1 MIDSSLPEILQ
12 SFPILHYAFFM
23 LKETLL
29 KLFKLDGFVNNLTG
43 YVETRLE
50 LLKYEIKED
59 MAKAIARLMLALLTA
74 MLFTFFLLFI
84 SVSVALWIGDE
95 IGTIAGFG
103 IVAGFY
109 FLMML
114 IIIVFRD
121 SINKALEEKIK
132 KNITQ
137 HK

>member
-1 MIDSSLPEILQ
+1 
-12 SFPILHYAFFM
+12 M

-59 MAKAIARLMLALLTA
+59 MAKAIARLMLVLLTA
-74 MLFTFFLLFI
+74 MLFTFFMLFI
-84 SVSVALWIGDE
+84 SVSIALWIGDE
-95 IGTIAGFG
+95 IGTVAGFG

-109 FLMML
+109 FMMML
-114 IIIVFRD
+114 IIVVFRD
-121 SINKALEEKIK
+121 SINKALETKIK

>member
-1 MIDSSLPEILQ
+1 
-12 SFPILHYAFFM
+12 M
-23 LKETLL
+23 LKDTLL
-29 KLFKLDGFVNNLTG
+29 KLFKLDGFVSNLTG

-59 MAKAIARLMLALLTA
+59 IAKAMARLMLVLLTA

-84 SVSVALWIGDE
+84 SVSIALWIGE
-95 IGTIAGFG
+95 EVGTIAGFG

-109 FLMML
+109 FVLMLL
-114 IIIVFRD
+114 IVVFRD
-121 SINKALEEKIK
+121 SINKSLEEKIR

>member
-1 MIDSSLPEILQ
+1 
-12 SFPILHYAFFM
+12 M
-23 LKETLL
+23 LKDTLL

-59 MAKAIARLMLALLTA
+59 IAKAIARLMLVLLTA

-84 SVSVALWIGDE
+84 SVSIALWIGDE
-95 IGTIAGFG
+95 LGIVTGFG

-109 FLMML
+109 FFVML
-114 IIIVFRD
+114 IIFLFRD